1 MGPSF
6 RWGRVRWIPL
16 VTATLASV
24 LIPMPLPEAFDYAV
38 PEGVSVEPGDHVIVP
53 LGKRAASGVVWAVKP
68 DDGTR
73 KLKSIE
79 AVRGGP
85 RIEKPVRD
93 FIDWTARY
101 LVEPPGIILRT
112 VLRSP
117 AALKPSPVET
127 VYTATGQTIAR
138 MTPARKAIL
147 EAAEQGP
154 ASAAELAKRAGV
166 SSSVVKGLAEAG
178 ALRAR
183 EIEVDPPFDEPDPNL
198 PGLPLTDLQE
208 EASRTLRRL
217 VAAGGFQSA
226 LIDGVTGSGKTE
238 VYFEAIAELLRRE
251 PDAQI
256 LVLLPEIALTQSVIK
271 RFQDRFGVEPAR
283 WHSGLSDKER
293 RRSWREAASGRARIV
308 AGARSSIFLPMP
320 KLRMIIVDEEH
331 DPTYK
336 QDEMLTYNA
345 RDLAVARSKL
355 SGAISILASAT
366 PSMESL
372 VNAEAGR
379 YVHVRLPARI
389 TGSVLPEVELLDLRL
404 SPPEKGNWLSEP
416 LVSAVNETLERRE
429 QALLYL
435 NRRGFAPLVLCKAC
449 GHKMKSPEADRW
461 LVEHRYTGR
470 LVCHTTGFSMPKP
483 KLCPECKAE
492 DSLIGVGP
500 GVERVA
506 EEAVRRFP
514 DARIEVFSSD
524 TAQSGE
530 DVRTLVERMERGEID
545 ILVGTQIAAKGHNF
559 PHLTLV
565 GVVDADLGLAGG
577 DLRAGERTYQTLV
590 QAAGRAG
597 RADKPG
603 RALLQTWNPD
613 HEALKALEAGDR
625 EAFLGAERQMREL
638 LKLPPFGRLAA
649 LIVSAPDAALVD
661 DACRT
666 IAAAAPAGDGIE
678 VFGPAE
684 PPLGVV
690 RGRWRRRFLVQAD
703 KTVDVSAYM
712 RAWTARFKAPSS
724 VRVTVDIEPY
734 SFL

>member
-1 MGPSF
+1 
-6 RWGRVRWIPL
+6 
-16 VTATLASV
+16 
-24 LIPMPLPEAFDYAV
+24 MPLPEPFDYAV
-38 PEGVSVEPGDHVIVP
+38 PEGVSVQPGDHVIVP
-53 LGKRAASGVVWAVKP
+53 WASARRAGWSGRLSPMTANA
-68 DDGTR
+68 

-79 AVRGGP
+79 MVRGGP

-93 FIDWTARY
+93 FIEWTARY
-101 LVEPPGIILRT
+101 LVEPQGVILRS

-127 VYTATGQTIAR
+127 VYAPTGQPIAR

-147 EAAEQGP
+147 DAVEDGP
-154 ASAAELAKRAGV
+154 ASAAELARRAGV

-178 ALRAR
+178 ALSAK
-183 EIEVDPPFDEPDPNL
+183 EIAVDPPFPDPDPNR

-208 EASRTLRRL
+208 EASATLRRL
-217 VAAGGFQSA
+217 VAAGGFQAA

-271 RFQDRFGVEPAR
+271 RFADRFGVEPAR
-283 WHSGLSDKER
+283 WHSGLADKER

-308 AGARSSIFLPMP
+308 MGARSSIFLPMP

-345 RDLAVARSKL
+345 RDLAVARSKAVRRSL
-355 SGAISILASAT
+355 DPGQRDAVPGKPRQRGSGPLRPCPLAGARHGLGSAGGGALRSA
-366 PSMESL
+366 PG
-372 VNAEAGR
+372 AAGEGR
-379 YVHVRLPARI
+379 MAVP
-389 TGSVLPEVELLDLRL
+389 
-404 SPPEKGNWLSEP
+404 P
-416 LVSAVNETLERRE
+416 LVDAVAETLERRE

-530 DVRTLVERMERGEID
+530 DVRALVERMEQGEID

-613 HEALKALEAGDR
+613 HEALRALEAGDR
-625 EAFLGAERQMREL
+625 DAFLTAERQMREL

-649 LIVSAPDAALVD
+649 LILSAP
-661 DACRT
+661 
-666 IAAAAPAGDGIE
+666 
-678 VFGPAE
+678 
-684 PPLGVV
+684 
-690 RGRWRRRFLVQAD
+690 GRRSGRRRRPHD
-703 KTVDVSAYM
+703 RHR
-712 RAWTARFKAPSS
+712 RA
-724 VRVTVDIEPY
+724 VG
-734 SFL
+734 

>member
-1 MGPSF
+1 MT
-6 RWGRVRWIPL
+6 RL
-16 VTATLASV
+16 LARV
-24 LIPMPLPEAFDYAV
+24 LIPMPLPEPFDYAV
-38 PEGVSVEPGDHVIVP
+38 PEGVRIAPGDHVIVP
-53 LGKRAASGVVWAVKP
+53 LGQRSASGVVWAIAP
-68 DDGTR
+68 DDGSR
-73 KLKSIE
+73 ALKPIE
-79 AVRGGP
+79 MVRGGP
-85 RIEKPVRD
+85 RIEQPVRD
-93 FIDWTARY
+93 FIDWKARY
-101 LVEPPGIILRT
+101 LVEPPGVILRA

-127 VYTATGQTIAR
+127 VYAPTGQPIAR
-138 MTPARKAIL
+138 LTPARKAVL
-147 EAAEQGP
+147 EAAQNGP
-154 ASAAELAKRAGV
+154 ATAAELAKRAGV

-178 ALRAR
+178 ALSAR
-183 EIEVDPPFDEPDPNL
+183 EIEVDPPFDAPDPNR

-208 EASRTLRRL
+208 EASATLRRL
-217 VAAGGFQSA
+217 VAAGGFQAA

-271 RFQDRFGVEPAR
+271 RFADRFGVEPAR

-308 AGARSSIFLPMP
+308 AGARSSIFLPLP

-355 SGAISILASAT
+355 AGAVSILASAT
-366 PSMESL
+366 PSLESL

-379 YVHVRLPARI
+379 YVHVRLPARVA
-389 TGSVLPEVELLDLRL
+389 GAVLPEVELLDLRET
-404 SPPEKGNWLSEP
+404 PPEKGEWLSPP
-416 LVSAVNETLERRE
+416 LVQAVAETLAKRE

-483 KLCPECKAE
+483 KLCPECGAE

-514 DARIEVFSSD
+514 HARIEVFSSD

-530 DVRTLVERMERGEID
+530 DVRALVERMEQGEID

-559 PHLTLV
+559 PRLTLV

-597 RADKPG
+597 RAEKPG
-603 RALLQTWNPD
+603 RALLQTWDPD
-613 HEALKALEAGDR
+613 HKALRALEAGDR
-625 EAFLGAERQMREL
+625 EAFLTAERQMRDM

-649 LIVSAPDAALVD
+649 LIVSAPDPGLLD
-661 DACRT
+661 EACRA
-666 IAAAAPAGDGIE
+666 IAAAAPSAECVD

-684 PPLGVV
+684 APLAVV
-690 RGRWRRRFLVQAD
+690 RGRWRRRFLVQAG

-712 RAWTARFKAPSS
+712 RAWTGRFKPPSS